1 MDNLA
6 HTLAGAAL
14 GEAGLKQKT
23 GLGMATLMIAA
34 NLPDLDALGLLFGAN
49 LDWRRGW
56 THGPIALLLLPL
68 LLTGAMIAFDRW
80 QASRGK
86 RPEGRLPIHA
96 GWLLALAYIGI
107 LSHPLMDFLNTYG
120 IRFLMPFSERWF
132 YGDTLFIVDVW
143 MWSALALGTWLA
155 RRRRRQAQAHAG
167 RPALIAILAVVA
179 YTSSMGLA
187 GRAAERFAAN
197 AITAEGEGAP
207 RRVLASPVPV
217 NPFRREILAD
227 MGDAY
232 RFGELHWT
240 PAPQLRL
247 GKTVPT
253 NMADPLVARAA
264 EEEGVASFL
273 YWSRFP
279 FARIEQGRGEAR
291 VTIGD
296 ARYSRMAGDRFSAT
310 AIVPTR

>member
-34 NLPDLDALGLLFGAN
+34 NLPDLDAFGLLFGAN

-56 THGPIALLLLPL
+56 THGPIALLVLPL
-68 LLTGAMIAFDRW
+68 LLTGAMLAFDRW

-86 RPEGRLPIHA
+86 RPEGRLPVHA

-155 RRRRRQAQAHAG
+155 RRRRRRAQAHPG
-167 RPALIAILAVVA
+167 RPALVAIVVVA
-179 YTSSMGLA
+179 VYTSGMGLA
-187 GRAAERFAAN
+187 GRAAERFVAR
-197 AITAEGEGAP
+197 AIVAEGEGAP

-227 MGDAY
+227 MGDTY
-232 RFGELHWT
+232 RFGELRWT
-240 PAPQLRL
+240 PAPQLQMAE
-247 GKTVPT
+247 TVPT
-253 NMADPLVARAA
+253 NMTNPLVGRAA
-264 EEEGVASFL
+264 EEKQVASFL

-279 FARIEQGRGEAR
+279 FTTIERGSGTAR

-296 ARYSRMAGDRFSAT
+296 GRYSRMAGDRFSAT
-310 AIVPTR
+310 ATVSTR